1 MGVVAGLARSLWF
14 VWYCS
19 CQGASRLVGRGTVV
33 SIFPALVLVVG
44 RGLPVI
50 SLVPVIVRVYL
61 NVYDGAGRAVAMWV
75 REALFTGL
83 EASV

>member
-1 MGVVAGLARSLWF
+1 M
-14 VWYCS
+14 
-19 CQGASRLVGRGTVV
+19 
-33 SIFPALVLVVG
+33 SIISMLVLVIG
-44 RGLPVI
+44 LWLPVI